1 MSGRRMLRD
10 IMAVSDVYQ
19 YADLIMEMLRE
30 DYGSYDAD
38 SLDEVLV
45 EETFAQ
51 RLASRGYDIR
61 PWGDSDTSESVPAP
75 APAPAPAPPSSEV
88 VPVTIV
94 RPRRTASSGER
105 APSAPQQRA
114 RRTPASSETP
124 RPPANGDSAPR
135 PKAEGTRGRASSDS
149 SGTAAPRAPRA
160 PRTPRTPRNN
170 GDSEA

>member
-1 MSGRRMLRD
+1 MLRD

-51 RLASRGYDIR
+51 RLASRGYEVR
-61 PWGDSDTSESVPAP
+61 PWGEGAAGDSAPAATPTPAP
-75 APAPAPAPPSSEV
+75 APAPATQSGEV

-94 RPRRTASSGER
+94 RSRRTAGSGER
-105 APSAPQQRA
+105 STGAPQQRA
-114 RRTPASSETP
+114 RRTAPSGDTARPA
-124 RPPANGDSAPR
+124 AGGDSATR
-135 PKAEGTRGRASSDS
+135 PKAEGTRGRPSSDS
-149 SGTAAPRAPRA
+149 GGPGASAPRQRRA
-160 PRTPRTPRNN
+160 PRTPRSN

>member
-10 IMAVSDVYQ
+10 IMTISDVYQ
-19 YADLIMEMLRE
+19 YAESIMEMLRE

-51 RLASRGYDIR
+51 RLAARGYEVR
-61 PWGDSDTSESVPAP
+61 PWADGAATEPPATPAATPPVPLPAGD
-75 APAPAPAPPSSEV
+75 V

-94 RPRRTASSGER
+94 RSRRTPGAGSSAER
-105 APSAPQQRA
+105 TSGSSAPQRT
-114 RRTPASSETP
+114 RRTSSSAETP
-124 RPPANGDSAPR
+124 RAPASGGDSPPR
-135 PKAEGTRGRASSDS
+135 AKSDSPRS
-149 SGTAAPRAPRA
+149 SGTTA
-160 PRTPRTPRNN
+160 PRTRRTSTRTPRNN

>member
-10 IMAVSDVYQ
+10 IMTVSDVYQ

-38 SLDEVLV
+38 ELAEVLV

-51 RLASRGYDIR
+51 RLAARGYEIR
-61 PWGDSDTSESVPAP
+61 PWGDSAATEDAVPAAPPAP
-75 APAPAPAPPSSEV
+75 AAPAAAPGGEV

-94 RPRRTASSGER
+94 RNRRTPSTGDR
-105 APSAPQQRA
+105 ATGSTPPPRA
-114 RRTPASSETP
+114 RRTTSSGDSAP
-124 RPPANGDSAPR
+124 RPAGNGDSAPR
-135 PKAEGTRGRASSDS
+135 PKAEGSRS
-149 SGTAAPRAPRA
+149 SGTGTPAPRAR
-160 PRTPRTPRNN
+160 RTTRTPRNN